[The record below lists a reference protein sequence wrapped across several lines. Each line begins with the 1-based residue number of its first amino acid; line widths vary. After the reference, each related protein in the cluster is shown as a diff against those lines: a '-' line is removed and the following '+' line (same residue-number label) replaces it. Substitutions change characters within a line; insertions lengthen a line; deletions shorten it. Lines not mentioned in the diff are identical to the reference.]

1 MVKNEK
7 FNYKDFLNNIEL
19 YLGTICFI
27 IITIMLTLQVISR
40 YVLKSS
46 FTWMEEFSTNMFVWM
61 IYFGVA
67 AAVTK
72 RKHLRIDFI
81 LDLVPFKLKKAM
93 LIMSNIIFAVF
104 NIYISNIMVN
114 IIDLM
119 GKSRT
124 TMLHWPQKVV
134 YSIIPIALIIS
145 VIRLVQDTLRLYK
158 EDKSNLGAS
167 KPAMDLDAC
176 EAIYKAKL
184 AAKQKGAEQG

>member
-46 FTWMEEFSTNMFVWM
+46 FTWMEEFSTIMFVWM

-124 TMLHWPQKVV
+124 TMLHLCCIGLKRL
-134 YSIIPIALIIS
+134 S
-145 VIRLVQDTLRLYK
+145 IRLFQLPLLSV
-158 EDKSNLGAS
+158 
-167 KPAMDLDAC
+167 
-176 EAIYKAKL
+176 
-184 AAKQKGAEQG
+184 

>member
-46 FTWMEEFSTNMFVWM
+46 FTWMEEFLTIMFVWM

>member
-1 MVKNEK
+1 MKNER
-7 FNYKDFLNNIEL
+7 FSFKDFINNIEL
-19 YLGTICFI
+19 YLGTFCFI
-27 IITIMLTLQVISR
+27 ILTVMLTLQVVSR

-46 FTWMEEFSTNMFVWM
+46 FTWMEEFATIMFVWM

-67 AAVTK
+67 AAVTQ

-81 LDLVPFKLKKAM
+81 LDLVPFKVKKVM
-93 LIMSNIIFAVF
+93 LIMSNVIFAVF
-104 NIYISNIMVN
+104 NVYISNIMAN
-114 IIDLM
+114 IISLM

-158 EDKSNLGAS
+158 EDKSNLGTS

-184 AAKQKGAEQG
+184 VAKQKGAD